1 MDDYVKSVKEGLEE
15 SRKFFGNKNKPTR
28 ELWVLREF
36 LSYLPIEFDESK
48 LSESDQEPND
58 VFYLGYGFQIK
69 EVLSPGRKRGKEYK
83 DKLGSIT
90 ENTKP
95 EDLLEQYSPIHIP
108 LSESLPCV
116 ASELSRHRK
125 EKYSNNTGNI
135 DVLVYLNLSDTTY
148 TNEPVKYSSAEFN
161 LWKSVSLISNNCA
174 IVLASQEQSNE
185 LLSGQVGVLHVK
197 N

>member
-1 MDDYVKSVKEGLEE
+1 MDDYVKSVKAGPEE
-15 SRKFFGNKNKPTR
+15 SRKFFGNKNKPAR

-36 LSYLPIEFDESK
+36 LSYLPLKFYESE

-58 VFYLGYGFQIK
+58 VFYRGHGFQVK
-69 EVLSPGRKRGKEYK
+69 EVLSPDRKRGKEYK

-95 EDLLEQYSPIHIP
+95 EDFLEQYSPIHNP

-125 EKYSNNTGNI
+125 EKYSNDTGNMH
-135 DVLVYLNLSDTTY
+135 VLVYLNLSDTTY
-148 TNEPVKYSSAEFN
+148 TDETVKYSSTEFTR
-161 LWKSVSLISNNCA
+161 WKSVSLVSNNCA
-174 IVLASQEQSNE
+174 IVLACNEQNNE
-185 LLSGQVGVLHVK
+185 LLSGQVGILHVK

>member
-1 MDDYVKSVKEGLEE
+1 MDDYVKSVKQGLEE
-15 SRKFFGNKNKPTR
+15 SRKFFGNKNKPAR

-36 LSYLPIEFDESK
+36 LSYLPVEFDESE

-95 EDLLEQYSPIHIP
+95 EDFIEQYSPIHIP
-108 LSESLPCV
+108 LSESLPRV
-116 ASELSRHRK
+116 ASELSRHRE
-125 EKYSNNTGNI
+125 EKYSNDTGNI

-148 TNEPVKYSSAEFN
+148 TNEPVKYSSAEFT
-161 LWKSVSLISNNCA
+161 LWKSVSLVSNNCA
-174 IVLASQEQSNE
+174 IVLACNEQSNE
-185 LLSGQVGVLHVK
+185 LLSGQIGVLHVK